1 MYVHAFVN
9 ESSTPKYDE
18 RMPQM
23 EKFCPRTYVHLIG
36 TKEESYLLISNE
48 KDIGSKIQN

>member
-23 EKFCPRTYVHLIG
+23 EKFCPQTYVHLIG
-36 TKEESYLLISNE
+36 TKESYLLISNE